1 MTTPHTYTQTAPF
14 TGNTSNPPVIHSES
28 IPFLSPLPLLIL
40 FSLTP
45 IPPPPPLFWQR
56 QGALTKWVCVSYCL
70 SRKWDFS
77 RWMER
82 FWGRNAILRQA
93 APKRMDCYRYR
104 LPLSSCIGEYGDGLT
119 LSLAYPSFYQSS
131 WNINIVVEIHT
142 YEHTS
147 SALWG
152 LF

>member
-1 MTTPHTYTQTAPF
+1 MCGQRKVICFLAIFGFSGMTYKWLHHTPTHKQLLF
-14 TGNTSNPPVIHSES
+14 TGNTSNPPVSHGES

-45 IPPPPPLFWQR
+45 IPPPPPLFWQL
-56 QGALTKWVCVSYCL
+56 QGGVTKWVCVSYCL

-82 FWGRNAILRQA
+82 FRRRNAILRQA

-104 LPLSSCIGEYGDGLT
+104 LPLSRTGEWGDGLT
-119 LSLAYPSFYQSS
+119 LSLVYPSFHQS
-131 WNINIVVEIHT
+131 
-142 YEHTS
+142 
-147 SALWG
+147 A
-152 LF
+152 